1 VNQRSFFDQDAPEQ
15 GWEAQRSETTRKWLA
30 MGEKGRHDVVI
41 ALSRQRDLVLEL
53 GARSAGTTRAAE
65 GGTMAEQQERLQTQ
79 VVAFG
84 NQKGGVGKTTNT
96 VHVAAALG
104 EVGKKVLIIDL
115 DMNAGATKH
124 FGIKGEGFLGTFEV
138 LTGSEQPLDVVLR
151 HGEEDVSLPKGVE
164 LISSCRKLEQIDQVL
179 LSKNKFQSTTD
190 VLLAPIRA
198 LRGTYDYIFLDTAPN
213 ATSPTI
219 SAYKAADWFVLTAM
233 PEPFAIAGLNEALT
247 DIRDA
252 QEHGNPN
259 LKLLGLIL
267 CSVDRR
273 TKLAN
278 DLNHYVHGA
287 FSPDGKTSAKFDTT
301 ISRST
306 VVGQTQEAQKTLFQT
321 HSRHELTQQYRA
333 LAREFDGRVQSHLS
347 RAAGNVVAIPVVEQ
361 AMKEAENG

>member
-1 VNQRSFFDQDAPEQ
+1 
-15 GWEAQRSETTRKWLA
+15 
-30 MGEKGRHDVVI
+30 M
-41 ALSRQRDLVLEL
+41 
-53 GARSAGTTRAAE
+53 AGNEAAE
-65 GGTMAEQQERLQTQ
+65 QAQGVRTP

-104 EVGKKVLIIDL
+104 EMGRRVLVIDL

-138 LTGSEQPLDVVLR
+138 LTGAEQPLDVVLR
-151 HGEEDVSLPKGVE
+151 DGEEDVRLPRNVD

-179 LSKNKFQSTTD
+179 LSKNKFAPLQD
-190 VLLAPIRA
+190 ILLAPIRS
-198 LRGTYDYIFLDTAPN
+198 LRGHYDYVFLDTAPN

-219 SAYKAADWFVLTAM
+219 AAYKAADWFVLTAM

-252 QEHGNPN
+252 QQHGNPN
-259 LKLLGLIL
+259 LRLLGLIL
-267 CSVDRR
+267 CAVDKR

-278 DLNHYVHGA
+278 DLKNYCHDA
-287 FSPDGKTSAKFDTT
+287 FSPDGRTSAKFDTT

-306 VVGQTQEAQKTLFQT
+306 VVGQTQEARKTLFQT
-321 HSRHELTQQYRA
+321 HAKHEVTEQYRA
-333 LAREFDGRVQSHLS
+333 LAREFDARVHAPQARSAQ
-347 RAAGNVVAIPVVEQ
+347 AAALPTMAQTE
-361 AMKEAENG
+361 MKEAENG